1 MYIHKLYKTLNFLR
15 MKKLSTLALV
25 AVFAVATW
33 SCTSK
38 TETTEETAE
47 MAGLPDGEL
56 AINSEGSSVEWK
68 GEVLGMKSHN
78 GTVKLTEGNLTVA
91 DGKITGGK
99 FVVDLS
105 TITPLDSTYDAD
117 NTKEK
122 LVGHLSSPDFFNVS
136 EFPTATFEITS
147 IEGADIKGNLT
158 IRGKTHEEMVKNVN
172 IDAETGI
179 VSGVLTFDRSKY
191 DVSFKMPVADLV
203 LSNEIPLN
211 INLAIAK

>member
-1 MYIHKLYKTLNFLR
+1 
-15 MKKLSTLALV
+15 MKKLSTLAFV
-25 AVFAVATW
+25 ALLAATTW

-38 TETTEETAE
+38 TETSEEA
-47 MAGLPDGEL
+47 AAVVGLPNGDVMV
-56 AINSEGSSVEWK
+56 NPDGSSVEWK

-105 TITPLDSTYDAD
+105 TITPLDSTYDAE

-136 EFPTATFEITS
+136 EFPTATFEITGA
-147 IEGADIKGNLT
+147 EGSDLKGNLT
-158 IRGKTHEEMVKNVN
+158 IRGISHEEVVKNVS
-172 IDAETGI
+172 IDAETGT